1 MRTARTIETHYIDH
15 QPGDGW
21 TLCSNG
27 HRHWGTAGAVGV
39 QAFYRDETGAYRYM
53 LVKRSRWI
61 HNPGLWSTPS
71 GALMPGE
78 APVVGA
84 TREANEE
91 GLGALLELGY
101 VTEVVRGGCAEWPFY
116 TVYVRVPF
124 APFLPTFGDEHDD
137 LDWVTKA
144 EAEQFLA
151 LHPGLV
157 LPV

>member
-1 MRTARTIETHYIDH
+1 MSA

-21 TLCSNG
+21 IRCSQG
-27 HRHWGTAGAVGV
+27 HVHWGTGGAAGV

-78 APVVGA
+78 HPIAGA
-84 TREANEE
+84 QRELTEE
-91 GLGALLELGY
+91 GLEHLLIGY
-101 VTEVVRGGCAEWPFY
+101 VTDVAKSGCPDWPFY
-116 TVYVRVPF
+116 TVFIRVPF
-124 APFLPTFGDEHDD
+124 AVTLPTYGDEHDD

-144 EAEQFLA
+144 EAEEHLA
-151 LHPGLV
+151 LHPGLL
-157 LPV
+157 LPF